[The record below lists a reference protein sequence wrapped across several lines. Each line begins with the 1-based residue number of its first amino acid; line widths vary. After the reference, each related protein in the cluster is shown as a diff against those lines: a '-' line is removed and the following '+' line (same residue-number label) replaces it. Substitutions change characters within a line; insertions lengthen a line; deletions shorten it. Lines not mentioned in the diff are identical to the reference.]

1 MPPRR
6 PLCCRRIRDLR
17 KCVFGRLQ
25 SAILIA
31 IVSIAAGMLNVLFW
45 EVALDTM
52 AVDPLEQTSPAAG
65 LRPSPLRLRC
75 RVVGGYPNIFR
86 LQFMANPPD
95 EATGRRRD
103 VGLTYAIYLWSLNLT
118 IFLPIALA
126 SLAMAFLLRR
136 RWLKRAEAGL
146 QGQMADP
153 IYCEAEKRHP
163 LRLDG
168 PAVEETDQLKL
179 SCAVCVL
186 HGLFSLPIA
195 LLFMLL
201 PVSVPGVNELPDKE
215 ILEDPSWQR
224 FFQYAIAVSAARE
237 LHDLASALIL
247 LVCVAASAGFRRRCA
262 SLLALRSSTDRS
274 LLSEQFNKVDRR
286 RRRLQY
292 RALAWLRRCLPDL
305 RRLPACVRTRSRR
318 SLLTPRSLFSPAD
331 QPTWRWGAG
340 WRFPG
345 AATVASPPPPQPWSP
360 LASPTASDG
369 TVLSPRQD
377 VDPDLLDALVQRHNA
392 YAAEAVMSEEEEPL
406 SDAGQTPASTLSPPS
421 AAALRSPH
429 LVSPTVAKQSSGRRY
444 IKNQRTD
451 FLGRRRL
458 QDT

>member
-1 MPPRR
+1 M
-6 PLCCRRIRDLR
+6 
-17 KCVFGRLQ
+17 
-25 SAILIA
+25 
-31 IVSIAAGMLNVLFW
+31 MNVLFW
-45 EVALDTM
+45 EVGLDTM
-52 AVDPLEQTSPAAG
+52 TVDPLEQGSPAAG

-75 RVVGGYPNIFR
+75 RVVGGYPNILR
-86 LQFMANPPD
+86 LQLMANSPD
-95 EATGRRRD
+95 EETGRRRD

-153 IYCEAEKRHP
+153 IYCETEKRHP
-163 LRLDG
+163 PRLDG
-168 PAVEETDQLKL
+168 PAVEENDQLKL

-237 LHDLASALIL
+237 LNDLASALLL

-274 LLSEQFNKVDRR
+274 LLSEQFSKVDRR
-286 RRRLQY
+286 RRRLQH
-292 RALAWLRRCLPDL
+292 RALAWLHRCLPDP

-318 SLLTPRSLFSPAD
+318 ALLTPRALFSPAD

-345 AATVASPPPPQPWSP
+345 AASSPPPPPPQPWSP

-377 VDPDLLDALVQRHNA
+377 VDPDLLDAVVQRHNA
-392 YAAEAVMSEEEEPL
+392 YAAETVMTEEQETL
-406 SDAGQTPASTLSPPS
+406 SDAGQAISFPLSPSS

-429 LVSPTVAKQSSGRRY
+429 LVSPTVTNQPSGRRY